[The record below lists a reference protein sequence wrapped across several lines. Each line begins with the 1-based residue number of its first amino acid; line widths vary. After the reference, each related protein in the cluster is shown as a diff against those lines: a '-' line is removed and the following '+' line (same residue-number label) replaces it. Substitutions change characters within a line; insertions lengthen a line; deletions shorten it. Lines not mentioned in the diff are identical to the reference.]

1 MWNILITLFSIGYGD
16 VYTRTYFGRIIITL
30 LAFFGGFIISI
41 ITIAIVGELEMSKF
55 ETNAFKMID
64 FLKLKLRIRKL
75 TKKMVFFKAKFFAA
89 KRRANRQAENFNQ
102 EMFYYYKNKFKNA
115 VQVRFYL
122 KVGEMGWSKL
132 IDAFIKDLSQWI
144 DLLSRYIFSSHSG
157 MMETCLPCLFLSL
170 GSFFYPIYIPFHHFI
185 FLDCFID

>member
-75 TKKMVFFKAKFFAA
+75 TKKMVFFKAKFFTA
-89 KRRANRQAENFNQ
+89 RRKANRQAENFNQ

-122 KVGEMGWSKL
+122 KVGVMGFEGWR
-132 IDAFIKDLSQWI
+132 WVE
-144 DLLSRYIFSSHSG
+144 G
-157 MMETCLPCLFLSL
+157 MNMLN
-170 GSFFYPIYIPFHHFI
+170 
-185 FLDCFID
+185 